1 MLNNLPKK
9 IRIVEVGPRDGLQ
22 NEEMIVSLKDKITF
36 IKMLSAAGLH
46 EIEATSF
53 VRADKIPQM
62 SDGMELYSQLL
73 NEPSLNK
80 TKLISLVPN
89 EKGLDNALSVGVKEI
104 AVFTSTSNTFNQ
116 KNINATVDESLK
128 LIDGVMIR
136 ANKEGLKTRA
146 YISTAFGCPYE
157 GATSMAELKRVAY
170 HLENLGVYEVSIG
183 DTTGV
188 ANPLQVKET
197 IEFLRADF
205 NLNFI
210 AMHFHDTR
218 GMAIANIL
226 AALEMGITS
235 FDSSAGGLGGCP
247 YAQGASGNVATE
259 DLVYLFS
266 NMGIETGVDMEKLA
280 QASSF
285 ILETIKKTSSSK
297 SLSAYLASKV
307 QSL

>member
-9 IRIVEVGPRDGLQ
+9 VRIVEVGPRDGLQ
-22 NEEMIVSLKDKITF
+22 NEKTIVSLEDKVTF
-36 IKMLSAAGLH
+36 IKMLSLAGLK
-46 EIEATSF
+46 EIEASSF
-53 VRADKIPQM
+53 VRAEKIPQM
-62 SDGMELYSQLL
+62 SDGMELYSELVNDGAL
-73 NEPSLNK
+73 KN

-104 AVFTSTSNTFNQ
+104 AVFTATSNTFNQ

-128 LIDGVMIR
+128 RIDGVMNR

-146 YISTAFGCPYE
+146 YISTVFGCPYE
-157 GATSMAELKRVAY
+157 GKTSIAELKRVAY
-170 HLENLGVYEVSIG
+170 HLENLGVYEISLG
-183 DTTGV
+183 DTIGV

-197 IEFLRADF
+197 IEFLKADF
-205 NLNFI
+205 NLDFL

-218 GMAIANIL
+218 GMAVANIL
-226 AALEMGITS
+226 ASLEMGITS

-247 YAQGASGNVATE
+247 YAKGASGNVATE

-280 QASSF
+280 EASSF
-285 ILETIKKTSSSK
+285 ILGKLSKTSASK
-297 SLSAYLASKV
+297 NLTAYLASKG
-307 QSL
+307 

>member
-1 MLNNLPKK
+1 MLNSLPKK
-9 IRIVEVGPRDGLQ
+9 VRIVEVGPRDGLQ
-22 NEEMIVSLKDKITF
+22 NEKTIVSLEDKVTF
-36 IKMLSAAGLH
+36 IKMLAQAGLH
-46 EIEATSF
+46 EIEANSF
-53 VRADKIPQM
+53 VRAEKIPQM
-62 SDGMELYSQLL
+62 SDGMELYSALV
-73 NEPSLNK
+73 NDGSLKN

-104 AVFTSTSNTFNQ
+104 AVFTATSNTFNQ

-128 LIDGVMIR
+128 RIDAVMAR

-146 YISTAFGCPYE
+146 YISTVFGCPYE
-157 GATSMAELKRVAY
+157 GKTSIAELKRVAY
-170 HLENLGVYEVSIG
+170 HLENLGVHEISLG
-183 DTTGV
+183 DTIGV

-205 NLNFI
+205 NLDFF

-218 GMAIANIL
+218 GMAVANIL
-226 AALEMGITS
+226 ASLEMGITS

-247 YAQGASGNVATE
+247 YAKGASGNVATE

-266 NMGIETGVDMEKLA
+266 NMGIETGIDMEKLA

-285 ILETIKKTSSSK
+285 ILGKLSKTSASK
-297 SLSAYLASKV
+297 NLTAYLAGKA
-307 QSL
+307 

>member
-9 IRIVEVGPRDGLQ
+9 VRIVEVGPRDGLQ
-22 NEEMIVSLKDKITF
+22 NEKTIVSLEDKVTF
-36 IKMLSAAGLH
+36 IKMLAAAGLH
-46 EIEATSF
+46 EIEANSF

-62 SDGMELYSQLL
+62 SDGMELYSHLL
-73 NEPSLNK
+73 KESDLK
-80 TKLISLVPN
+80 KSKLISLVPN
-89 EKGLDNALSVGVKEI
+89 EKGLENALSVGVREI
-104 AVFTSTSNTFNQ
+104 AVFTATSNTFNM

-128 LIDGVMIR
+128 RIDGVVER

-157 GATSMAELKRVAY
+157 GKTSMAELKRVAY
-170 HLENLGVYEVSIG
+170 HLENLGVHEISIG
-183 DTTGV
+183 DTIGV

-205 NLNFI
+205 SLDFF

-218 GMAIANIL
+218 GMAVANTL
-226 AALEMGITS
+226 ASLEMGITS

-247 YAQGASGNVATE
+247 YAKGASGNVATE

-266 NMGIETGVDMEKLA
+266 NMGIETGIDMDKLA

-285 ILETIKKTSSSK
+285 ILGKLSKTSASK
-297 SLSAYLASKV
+297 NLTAYLAGKA
-307 QSL
+307 